1 MIFRFRFGSDQGIE
15 TEGWAIDDFCFQQ
28 TFDAADYY
36 VGMEE
41 SIPGVVSLGELFPNP
56 ARERVHLNIQLMERS
71 DVAIQVHSLFGKEL
85 YSDVQ
90 SVDRGVQTLEIP
102 TAGWAPGLYIVQFEM
117 SGHTVVKKLVI
128 E

>member
-56 ARERVHLNIQLMERS
+56 ARERVHINIQLWNAAMWLFRCTASFERNC
-71 DVAIQVHSLFGKEL
+71 ILM
-85 YSDVQ
+85 Q
-90 SVDRGVQTLEIP
+90 SVDRGVQTLEVP
-102 TAGWAPGLYIVQFEM
+102 TAGWAPGLYIVQFDI
-117 SGHTVVKKLVI
+117 SGHTVVKKLAI